1 LTASQLRILDWF
13 EDREYTRSDVAV
25 QVLADD
31 NSPKQQRVATQVY
44 VWTNALEELDLT
56 QAWDYEGFSRNDL
69 AAYLL
74 HTVQLCRLEVERLG
88 YTDDP

>member
-56 QAWDYEGFSRNDL
+56 QPWDYEGFCRNDL

-74 HTVQLCRLEVERLG
+74 HTVQPCRLDVERLG